1 MVYVDPLMRTVL
13 TKAWPYTQGCHLRAD
28 TLGELQAFADQ
39 LGLKRS
45 WLQCSHR
52 NPRFWHYDLT
62 ANKRDRAIALG
73 AKPLT
78 RAESAAQLM
87 GTLRLA
93 QEGA

>member
-13 TKAWPYTQGCHLRAD
+13 TKAWPYTQSCHLRGD
-28 TLGELQAFADQ
+28 TLEELQAFADQ

-62 ANKRDRAIALG
+62 ANMRAKAIALG
-73 AKPLT
+73 AKALT
-78 RAESAAQLM
+78 REQSAAQLM
-87 GTLRLA
+87 GTLHLV
-93 QEGA
+93 QEEA